1 MTDRYPYLRLITDAG
16 NIVAGL
22 VAGLV
27 FVTVMLSGLR
37 LGVVGALL
45 LSTVLAWV
53 TYVAAMARIES
64 ARVLLQIDDNL
75 RELLARET
83 AGAMPSNDRPPA

>member
-27 FVTVMLSGLR
+27 FLMAMLSGLR

-45 LSTVLAWV
+45 LSVVLAWV
-53 TYVAAMARIES
+53 AYVAVMARIES
-64 ARVLLQIDDNL
+64 ARVLLQIEDNL

-83 AGAMPSNDRPPA
+83 AGAPSANDRPPA